1 MPTVFFWFFSF
12 LATQSTDQDDDTHS
26 LRGRANSTQFS
37 SGNVPKN
44 TVADWGTSF
53 EKLLEDAAGLHTFA
67 VFLQK
72 EFSAENIYFWTACER
87 YRFIDDHVERSKV
100 ANVIFSR
107 HLGVGASEPVNV
119 DSKARN
125 IAQDN
130 LNYADRDLFV
140 PVSVLVVPWEVGEGL
155 VGISF
160 ITFSLVSFTGTKTNI
175 QFDEIRQLSTIHSFR
190 FV

>member
-1 MPTVFFWFFSF
+1 MKLFS
-12 LATQSTDQDDDTHS
+12 TQSTDQDEDTHS
-26 LRGRANSTQFS
+26 LRGRTNSTQFS
-37 SGNVPKN
+37 NGSASTTTKN
-44 TVADWGTSF
+44 TVVEWGTSF

-87 YRFIDDHVERSKV
+87 YRFIEDHMERSKV
-100 ANVIFSR
+100 ANVIYSR

-140 PVSVLVVPWEVGEGL
+140 PVSVFLS
-155 VGISF
+155 IYQSF
-160 ITFSLVSFTGTKTNI
+160 NL
-175 QFDEIRQLSTIHSFR
+175 
-190 FV
+190 